1 MICIKHF
8 MLFLYIC
15 TVIINTSYKDMLRHT
30 GKIRKVKLARN
41 EEDDF
46 FMKKCNELGI
56 IKAEKYDTYEDA
68 LFYESDIAKVVRVN
82 GEIWEVVNDKTGKG
96 NNARMSFFI
105 LENDGTYDF
114 LIQYDALRDCFG
126 EQLENLVRDI
136 QKYEIK
142 KTI

>member
-1 MICIKHF
+1 
-8 MLFLYIC
+8 
-15 TVIINTSYKDMLRHT
+15 MLRHT
-30 GKIRKVKLARN
+30 GKIRKVKLTRN

-46 FMKKCNELGI
+46 FMTKCNELGI
-56 IKAEKYDTYEDA
+56 IKTEKYDTYEDA

-82 GEIWEVVNDKTGKG
+82 GEIWEVVSDKTEKG
-96 NNARMSFFI
+96 NNVHMSFFM

-136 QKYEIK
+136 QKYEKIVYK
-142 KTI
+142 SQR